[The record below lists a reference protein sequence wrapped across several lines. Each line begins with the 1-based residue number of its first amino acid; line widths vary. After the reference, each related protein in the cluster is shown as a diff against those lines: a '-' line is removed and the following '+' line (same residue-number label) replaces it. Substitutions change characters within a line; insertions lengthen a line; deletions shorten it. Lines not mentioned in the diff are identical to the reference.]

1 MNHIKTGIPVLIRIS
16 TLVCGCAL
24 ALAAAEPIFAF
35 GAAGQILPATI
46 GDASTVEIKP
56 SSHPLADPERDPAER
71 SARSI
76 ECSQKAD
83 AQGLQGKIRK
93 HFLHQCKSGS

>member
-1 MNHIKTGIPVLIRIS
+1 VLIRIS
-16 TLVCGCAL
+16 TLVCACAL
-24 ALAAAEPIFAF
+24 VLAASEAISAF
-35 GAAGQILPATI
+35 GAAGQVLPAGMGGGANVDT
-46 GDASTVEIKP
+46 T
-56 SSHPLADPERDPAER
+56 SSPDPLAAPERDPAER

-76 ECSQKAD
+76 ECSHKAE

>member
-1 MNHIKTGIPVLIRIS
+1 VLTRIS
-16 TLVCGCAL
+16 TLVCACAL
-24 ALAAAEPIFAF
+24 ALAASEAISAF
-35 GAAGQILPATI
+35 DAAGQILPAGVGGGESPNT
-46 GDASTVEIKP
+46 KP
-56 SSHPLADPERDPAER
+56 SSDPLASSPQRDPAER

-83 AQGLQGKIRK
+83 AQALQGKIRK

>member
-1 MNHIKTGIPVLIRIS
+1 VLIRIP
-16 TLVCGCAL
+16 TLVCACAL
-24 ALAAAEPIFAF
+24 VFAALEAVFAF
-35 GAAGQILPATI
+35 GAAGQILPA
-46 GDASTVEIKP
+46 GMGGASNVEIK
-56 SSHPLADPERDPAER
+56 SSSDPLPAPQDPAER

>member
-1 MNHIKTGIPVLIRIS
+1 VLTRIS
-16 TLVCGCAL
+16 TLVCACAL
-24 ALAAAEPIFAF
+24 ALAASEVISAF
-35 GAAGQILPATI
+35 DAAGQILPAGMSGGESPGT
-46 GDASTVEIKP
+46 KP
-56 SSHPLADPERDPAER
+56 SSDPLASPQRDPAER

-83 AQGLQGKIRK
+83 AQALQGKIRK

>member
-1 MNHIKTGIPVLIRIS
+1 MLIRVS
-16 TLVCGCAL
+16 TLVCACAL
-24 ALAAAEPIFAF
+24 ALAAAEAIFAF
-35 GAAGQILPATI
+35 GAAGQILPA
-46 GDASTVEIKP
+46 GMGGASNVEIKP
-56 SSHPLADPERDPAER
+56 ASDPLAAPERDPAER

>member
-1 MNHIKTGIPVLIRIS
+1 MLTRIS
-16 TLVCGCAL
+16 TLVCACAL
-24 ALAAAEPIFAF
+24 ALAASEAISAF
-35 GAAGQILPATI
+35 EAAGQILPAGMGGGESPDT
-46 GDASTVEIKP
+46 KP
-56 SSHPLADPERDPAER
+56 SSDPLASPQRDPAER

-83 AQGLQGKIRK
+83 AQALQGKIRK